1 VELDD
6 AVPVWLPVP
15 VELLEP
21 VPVELD
27 EPVPAEAVDGGL
39 LLRVAV
45 GAELQLLDADVDAVA
60 LRVLVGAAVPDTLA
74 L

>member
-1 VELDD
+1 
-6 AVPVWLPVP
+6 
-15 VELLEP
+15 
-21 VPVELD
+21 VELD
-27 EPVPAEAVDGGL
+27 EPVPVEAVDGGL

-45 GAELQLLDADVDAVA
+45 GAELQLLDANVDAVA